1 MAGDVSLTYMTE
13 SIGQQLKQAREA
25 KSLSIQKVVQATHI
39 RAYQIE
45 AIEADD
51 YDSLP
56 SAVQARAF
64 LRLYA
69 EFLGFPL
76 EESIARQRAEV
87 AEVKATLTDITIL
100 PVEQSTPAQEF
111 ESKTMPP
118 EPQAVGDKPIGL
130 LARIKRVGSRPKA
143 GSAPVETGEADS
155 LLEPFQSETE
165 QISAPP
171 EVTPVVEL
179 KALPSQVIFTNIG
192 KILRQRRESL
202 SLTLE
207 EIERHTHV
215 RKHYL
220 QTLEDGEFGQLPSSV
235 QARGMLNNYAR
246 FIELDLDALLL
257 TFADGLQ
264 AQRMERQLKPDEKL
278 QEFASNKSVKT
289 SPPFHL
295 KIPAVIQRY
304 LSVDVL
310 VGGGLVLLLLT
321 FAIWGTSRVINL
333 RAGITPQATVPP
345 ISNIL
350 NSTLEVVTD
359 SSTPTISGNG
369 SSSVAP
375 FAGETPVLT
384 LPAAGQ
390 GPVQVVVIAQE
401 DAWVRVTVDGKVVFE
416 GRVTAGTATPF
427 DGNTQIEV
435 LTGNGRAIS
444 ILYNQNNLGL
454 MGNLGEV
461 VDHIYTANAILNPT
475 ATFTPTPTI
484 TPTPTVTLRPSAT
497 PRITPT
503 PNK

>member
-1 MAGDVSLTYMTE
+1 M
-13 SIGQQLKQAREA
+13 
-25 KSLSIQKVVQATHI
+25 
-39 RAYQIE
+39 
-45 AIEADD
+45 
-51 YDSLP
+51 
-56 SAVQARAF
+56 
-64 LRLYA
+64 
-69 EFLGFPL
+69 
-76 EESIARQRAEV
+76 
-87 AEVKATLTDITIL
+87 
-100 PVEQSTPAQEF
+100 
-111 ESKTMPP
+111 
-118 EPQAVGDKPIGL
+118 
-130 LARIKRVGSRPKA
+130 
-143 GSAPVETGEADS
+143 
-155 LLEPFQSETE
+155 EPFQSETE